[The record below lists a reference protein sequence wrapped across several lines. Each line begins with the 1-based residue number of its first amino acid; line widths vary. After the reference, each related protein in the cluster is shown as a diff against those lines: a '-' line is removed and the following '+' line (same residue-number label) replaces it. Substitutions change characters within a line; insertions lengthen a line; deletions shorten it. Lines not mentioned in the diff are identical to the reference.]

1 MAKKGRQAR
10 IKVVEF
16 LEDMRSGLD
25 DPCLMKKYDLSEI
38 GLTQVFGELVRGG
51 FISASQLAE
60 RSKIRDSQITR
71 AFVDAKEGI
80 EILD

>member
-1 MAKKGRQAR
+1 MAGKSRQRR
-10 IKVVEF
+10 IKVAEF

-25 DPCLMKKYDLSEI
+25 DTELMRKYDVSEI

-51 FISASQLAE
+51 FISASQVAE

-71 AFVDAKEGI
+71 GFVEIQEGLK
-80 EILD
+80 ILD